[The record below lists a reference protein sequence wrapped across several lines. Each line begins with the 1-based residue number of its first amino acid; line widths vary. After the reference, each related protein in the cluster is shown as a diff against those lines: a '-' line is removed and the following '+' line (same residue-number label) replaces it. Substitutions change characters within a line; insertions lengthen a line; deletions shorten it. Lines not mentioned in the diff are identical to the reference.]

1 MLDILKHRLI
11 LTKIIKDIY
20 SDFAL
25 SSIMGLKGGTALHF
39 FYDLPRFSVD
49 LDFNL
54 IDLSKKKIVY
64 RKMKNILKKYGTLKD
79 EFLKRNTIFFL
90 MSYETP
96 DRNVKVEISLLQFPN
111 EYEMKQYLG
120 LSVLVMKKEY
130 MFAHKLVALT
140 ERKGVAN
147 RDIFDIW
154 FYLKNGWD
162 LKDKIIELRTRTTV
176 KEHIKK
182 CITFIES
189 VNQKNLLQGLGEVLD
204 KKLKT
209 WVKNNLISETVF
221 YLRYY
226 LEEIE
231 KKERGEYK

>member
-1 MLDILKHRLI
+1 MLNIGKHRLI
-11 LTKIIKDIY
+11 LTKILKDVY
-20 SDFAL
+20 SDFEL
-25 SSIMGLKGGTALHF
+25 SSLMGLKGGTALYF

-54 IDLSKKKIVY
+54 IDISKKELVY
-64 RKMKNILKKYGTLKD
+64 KRMKDILKKHGTIKD
-79 EFLKRNTIFFL
+79 QYLKRNTIFFML
-90 MSYETP
+90 SYDDP
-96 DRNVKVEISLLQFPN
+96 DRNVKVETSLLQFPN
-111 EYEMKQYLG
+111 EYEIKQYLG
-120 LSVLVMKKEY
+120 LSVLVMKKEL

-154 FYLKNGWD
+154 FFLKNGWN
-162 LKDKIIELRTRTTV
+162 LKDEIIELRTGMTA
-176 KEHIKK
+176 KEYFKK

-189 VNQKNLLQGLGEVLD
+189 VNQKNLLQGLGEVLESES
-204 KKLKT
+204 KP
-209 WVKNNLISETVF
+209 WVKNNLISETIF

-231 KKERGEYK
+231 KRRKK